1 MEKTEFVVIT
11 CKDCGKNFRL
21 YGREAAFYD
30 RNHLERPKRCRLC
43 RDKRKA
49 KAGNQKENA

>member
-1 MEKTEFVVIT
+1 MEKTEFVVVT

-30 RNHLERPKRCRLC
+30 RNHLEHPKRCRLC

-49 KAGNQKENA
+49 KAENRKENA